1 MRSTFGTAMM
11 KRSSKILLLV
21 GIAMGIAVG
30 IILVVFLWPNPIK
43 PWEKDPVD
51 SPKIEIVAFADSVLP
66 LDSAHLVVRLEALS
80 SRYPEFFT
88 PSRPDGDWREDLVP
102 YLLDPEVQA
111 LYADVVLT
119 QKEKPALRNDVLE
132 KTLQDGFNHYYAH
145 MGGLDCTSCVP
156 KNKRIFTYISR
167 NEPDMVLMGVGD
179 PVRIFIPLDRYLGP
193 EHPVHAREQ
202 RYLIKRHEPENAA
215 VEVFKALAESYH
227 IPALPSNPTLLDGM
241 IREAKVILFIQAVL
255 GEDAA
260 KRALGYSKAEMDF
273 MQENEQEI
281 WGLFI
286 SERLLF
292 NEGEDLKRK
301 VLWPAPFS
309 KFGTPKDQEIPGKA
323 GVWFGWQILM
333 KYWQENPT
341 ISLQTILSNQDANSI
356 FQKSGYRP

>member
-1 MRSTFGTAMM
+1 
-11 KRSSKILLLV
+11 
-21 GIAMGIAVG
+21 MGIAVG
-30 IILVVFLWPNPIK
+30 IALAIFLWSNQKK
-43 PWEKDPVD
+43 PWEKDPLN

-66 LDSAHLVVRLEALS
+66 LDSMRLVVRLEALS
-80 SRYPEFFT
+80 LRYPEFFI
-88 PSRPDGDWREDLVP
+88 PSQPGGDWRDDLVP
-102 YLLDPEVQA
+102 YLLDPEVQD

-119 QKEKPALRNDVLE
+119 QNEKPALRNDALE
-132 KTLQDGFNHYYAH
+132 KSLQDGFDHYYAH
-145 MGGLDCTSCVP
+145 MGGINCTPCIP

-167 NEPDMVLMGVGD
+167 NEPDMVLMGKGD
-179 PVRIFIPLDRYLGP
+179 PVRIFIPLDRYMGT
-193 EHPVHAREQ
+193 EHPAYAREY

-215 VEVFKALAESYH
+215 VEVFKALAEAYH
-227 IPALPSNPTLLDGM
+227 IPALQSNQTLLDGM

-273 MQENEQEI
+273 MEENEQEL

-286 SERLLF
+286 SERLLY
-292 NEGEDLKRK
+292 NDREELKRK
-301 VLWPAPFS
+301 VLLPAPFS

-341 ISLQTILSNQDANSI
+341 ISLQDILSNQDANSI